1 MNSVPAYHELMW
13 PTVVALKSLGGS
25 ATNEELLT
33 KVVEIMN
40 LSPEVQA
47 IPHTDGRETKVG
59 YNLAWAKTYM
69 KKVGFVGN
77 STRGVWALTSDGEA
91 CTEEDIRTVPARVRK
106 LGLESPELKRTM
118 AKP

>member
-1 MNSVPAYHELMW
+1 MNSVPTFHESMW
-13 PTVVALKSLGGS
+13 PAVIALKSLGGS

-33 KVVEIMN
+33 KVVGIMN

-69 KKVGFVGN
+69 KKVGFMDN
-77 STRGVWALTSDGEA
+77 STRGVWTLTSM
-91 CTEEDIRTVPARVRK
+91 
-106 LGLESPELKRTM
+106 SSS
-118 AKP
+118 